1 MIKTLSSYY
10 LTIPL
15 VSPLTGLTAE
25 SVELKLYVWNGDK
38 TAPPITETYKLTEPN
53 PEALTNS
60 IEVNIARLINDFID
74 FEPQVL
80 ATNLQDGNNQVWVK
94 SELYY
99 NTEDAGE
106 SAIPQ
111 SELIQLA
118 LKGYGFALEGVNPQT
133 PADKLLLTN
142 REFKV
147 ARNSKFIVPV
157 IAEEAD
163 PPPPLYGIVITNI
176 TLISGQEYSVEF
188 TFAGSY
194 DSFVLFTTNGT
205 DNELSDNFL
214 PSSPQTLTIT
224 VSAPFDSYIIAQE
237 TTSGQFVQS
246 NTFNFI

>member
-38 TAPPITETYKLTEPN
+38 IAPPITETYKLTEPN

-80 ATNLQDGNNQVWVK
+80 TTNLQDGNNQVWVK

-106 SAIPQ
+106 AVIAQ
-111 SELIQLA
+111 NELIQLA
-118 LKGYGFALEGVNPQT
+118 LKGYGFALEGINPQT
-133 PADKLLLTN
+133 PNDKLLLTN

-147 ARNSKFIVPV
+147 ARNSRFIVPV

-176 TLISGQEYSVEF
+176 TLISGQDYSVEF
-188 TFAGSY
+188 TFTGSY
-194 DSFVLFTTNGT
+194 DSFILINSNNVETFIILNIQ
-205 DNELSDNFL
+205 
-214 PSSPQTLTIT
+214 PSSPQTLNIT
-224 VSAPFDSYIIAQE
+224 LTAPFDSYLRGQE
-237 TTSGQFVQS
+237 TTSGQFVES

>member
-53 PEALTNS
+53 PESLTNS
-60 IEVNIARLINDFID
+60 IKVNIARLINDFID

-80 ATNLQDGNNQVWVK
+80 TTNLQDGNNQVWVK

-99 NTEDAGE
+99 NTEDETE
-106 SAIPQ
+106 SLLPQ
-111 SELIQLA
+111 NTLIELA
-118 LKGYGFALEGVNPQT
+118 LKGYGFALEGINPQT

-157 IAEEAD
+157 IAEET
-163 PPPPLYGIVITNI
+163 PPPQTASITITNV
-176 TLISGQEYSVEF
+176 TLISGTDYSLEF
-188 TFAGSY
+188 A
-194 DSFVLFTTNGT
+194 
-205 DNELSDNFL
+205 
-214 PSSPQTLTIT
+214 
-224 VSAPFDSYIIAQE
+224 
-237 TTSGQFVQS
+237 
-246 NTFNFI
+246 FIGN